1 MKKISAFLASL
12 AVVAIVATLAAHAGP
27 LAPKPRVIAKYERAF
42 LERSGSQTLQELLDT
57 GIVRYFLTG
66 GQSLLVLIDG
76 TPYATTSSDLDGLP
90 ISAIERIEL
99 LSGES
104 LGTLGGSAV
113 RGALNVVLRNDLD
126 GFETR
131 AVARLPGREGGDGWQ
146 GSAFWGGAVGKGRMT
161 IGADYFKRQEIAS
174 RSRDYSRSA
183 WREGGAFNEAQNVS
197 VGGNTVWIVQRND
210 EGAVTGVRSVALGDC
225 DPARGYT
232 GPLSNPPGIRN
243 GDKGCGFAYGAIMW
257 ETARYDQKSAVVNFD
272 HPLGEDADL
281 HLYARVLQ
289 GDSAFRYAPSIGSFS
304 LDLDAVR
311 NADLLGAIND
321 AAGADFRADGNDRF
335 AAAHRFVGFG
345 NRDWYTDSEEYDLA
359 LGVEGRLTA
368 GLGYDARISAYRTDS
383 ALDGDTFVHGGRMKE
398 EIEAGNYDLANPF
411 SDAPEHLQAIRNASL
426 REEIDAKSEQLGARL
441 ALEGSG
447 FAIGGRDAAWTAGVE
462 AGTADVHHLMVFR
475 ANDGTTHRVSDVL
488 GSGGVSYAGDRKG
501 VGAFAEISVP
511 LLEELELRAG
521 GRADEYDDIGGLSS
535 WRLAAEYR
543 PVDPIVLRTSWG
555 EGDNSPSMSSLYSS
569 EDQDHPYIDCD
580 PGSGPPPRTCPASN
594 PRQVTRTTAGNPDL
608 DPSTSRRIA
617 IGAEA
622 RRGPFFLGV
631 EWYRLSSSGGAG
643 QNSADWAMQNLPECV
658 GGDRTNCIERIGGDI
673 AIRDSYANV
682 VESELSGVTARFGG
696 GFRTGWGVVGMRGAW
711 RRVTDAEL
719 SIAGEEDRLAIA
731 KNMVRVGFLA
741 RRGGLSAI
749 WTANYRSGYENRAGT
764 GEFDSW
770 TGHDLVLDWAGP
782 LGLDGARVTAGV
794 FNLTDSGLSV
804 DTSNPSSVDGPTEAG
819 WGRTFFLTLNM
830 RF

>member
-1 MKKISAFLASL
+1 MKILPTVIVSL
-12 AVVAIVATLAAHAGP
+12 ALFSVVAATSAHAGS
-27 LAPKPRVIAKYERAF
+27 LAPAPRVVAKYERTF
-42 LERSGSQTLQELLDT
+42 LERSGSQTLEELLDT
-57 GIVRYFLTG
+57 GILRYFLTG
-66 GQSLLVLIDG
+66 GQSLLVLVDG
-76 TPYATTSSDLDGLP
+76 RPYATTDGDLDSLP

-131 AVARLPGREGGDGWQ
+131 SLARMPSREGGDGWQ
-146 GSAFWGGAVGKGRMT
+146 GSVFWGGEAGKGRMT

-197 VGGNTVWIVQRND
+197 VGGNTVWVVQRD
-210 EGAVTGVRSVALGDC
+210 DKGEVTGVRSVALGDC
-225 DPARGYT
+225 DPAKGYT
-232 GPLSNPPGIRN
+232 GPLGNPPGIRN

-257 ETARYDQKSAVVNFD
+257 ETARYDQKSAVVNLD
-272 HPLGEDADL
+272 HPLGEDAEL
-281 HLYARVLQ
+281 HLDARVVQ
-289 GDSAFRYAPSIGSFS
+289 SDWAFRYAPSVGSFS
-304 LDLDAVR
+304 LAP
-311 NADLLGAIND
+311 NASLLQAINAAAT
-321 AAGADFRADGNDRF
+321 AAGSDFQADGNDRVSV
-335 AAAHRFVGFG
+335 AHRFVGFG
-345 NRDWYTDSEEYDLA
+345 NRDWRTDGEEYDLSV
-359 LGVEGRLTA
+359 GVEGRLTNW
-368 GLGYDARISAYRTDS
+368 LGYDARLS
-383 ALDGDTFVHGGRMKE
+383 ALRAESFLTGDTFVHAGRIRE
-398 EIEAGNYDLANPF
+398 EVEAGNYDLVNPF
-411 SDAPEHLQAIRNASL
+411 STAPAHSQAIRNASL
-426 REEIDAKSEQLGARL
+426 REEIDSSSEHLDARL

-462 AGTADVHHLMVFR
+462 AGTVDVHQLMVFR
-475 ANDGTTHRVSDVL
+475 GHDGTTYPVSDVL
-488 GSGGVSYAGDRKG
+488 GSGGVSYAGERKT
-501 VGAFAEISVP
+501 VGAFAELSVP
-511 LLEELELRAG
+511 VSDKLDIRAG
-521 GRADEYDDIGGLSS
+521 AHADEHDDIGRLNS

-543 PVDPIVLRTSWG
+543 PVDLVTLRSSWG
-555 EGDNSPSMSSLYSS
+555 EGDRPPSMSDLYST
-569 EDQDHPYIDCD
+569 EDQDHPYVDCD
-580 PGSGPPPRTCPASN
+580 PGSGPPPRTCPESN
-594 PRQVTRTTAGNPDL
+594 PRQVTRTTTGNPDL
-608 DPSTSRRIA
+608 DPSTSRRLA

-622 RRGPFFLGV
+622 RRGPFFLGI
-631 EWYRLSSSGGAG
+631 EWYRLASSGGAG
-643 QNSADWAMQNLPECV
+643 QHSADWAMQNLPECM
-658 GGDRTNCIERIGGDI
+658 GGDLTDCIERTGGDI

-682 VESELSGVTARFGG
+682 VDSELTGITIRFGG

-719 SIAGEEDRLAIA
+719 RIAGEEDRLAIA
-731 KNMVRVGFLA
+731 RNMVRVGFLA

-770 TGHDLVLDWAGP
+770 TGHDLVLDWTGP
-782 LGLDGARVTAGV
+782 LGLEGARVAAGV
-794 FNLTDSGLSV
+794 FNLTDAGLSV